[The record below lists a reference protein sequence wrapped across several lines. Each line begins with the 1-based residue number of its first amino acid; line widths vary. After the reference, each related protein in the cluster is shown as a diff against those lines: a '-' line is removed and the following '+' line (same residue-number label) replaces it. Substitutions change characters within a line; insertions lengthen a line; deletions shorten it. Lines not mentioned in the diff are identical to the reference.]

1 MNDDKKDLIQS
12 VSRAIK
18 ILGCFNQYK
27 ELGVSEIG
35 KMLNLHKSTTF
46 GLISTLEYYNFLE
59 QNKDTGKY
67 KLGNEI
73 FRLGTKVNTDLI
85 SIALPYLNNLVSSYQ
100 ETANLTVYDNCSVLY
115 LKKIE
120 SPHSMRI
127 CTKNG
132 EKLPL
137 HCTAVG
143 KAILAYLKYDEVND
157 IMSNIQLVKFT
168 EKTITDKDILLQQLE
183 KIRQKGYAEDF
194 EELEVGLVCVAAP
207 IFNHHNEPIGGIS
220 VSGPASR
227 MTESLRMK
235 ISEMLHKYALE
246 ISMKLGY

>member
-85 SIALPYLNNLVSSYQ
+85 SIASPYLNSLADNYMETVNLVI
-100 ETANLTVYDNCSVLY
+100 YDNYSVLY

-127 CTKNG
+127 CTKIG
-132 EKLPL
+132 ERLPL
-137 HCTAVG
+137 YCTAVG
-143 KAILAYLKYDEVND
+143 KAILAHLKDDEVND
-157 IMSNIQLVKFT
+157 IISNIQFVKFT
-168 EKTITDKDILLQQLE
+168 DKTITDKDILLQQLE
-183 KIRQKGYAEDF
+183 KIRRKGYSEDF
-194 EELEVGLVCVAAP
+194 EELEMGLVCVASP
-207 IFNHHNEPIGGIS
+207 IFNQHNEPIGGIS
-220 VSGPASR
+220 VSGPTSR
-227 MTESLRMK
+227 MTESLCME
-235 ISEMLHKYALE
+235 ISEMLIKYALE